1 MKTFSNNE
9 IVFLVLLVLFLFY
22 FLSDQKNTESY
33 ENEKIKLKY
42 N

>member
-22 FLSDQKNTESY
+22 FLSDQKNIESY
-33 ENEKIKLKY
+33 ENEK